1 MQSWYES
8 RNRQQRNEEKADEV
22 IKIIKKSG
30 GEAKFLQTDVSIAE
44 DVKALID
51 YTLSEYGEF
60 QYAFNNSG
68 LLGDLEP
75 IASQA
80 PDKSSYIVDVNIKGV
95 IDCMYY
101 QISAMIKYVNQSK
114 PCSIINNSSILS
126 HNAYPGI
133 TVYSATKHAVSGLNK
148 RCGSRTSSIKY
159 KNKCCR
165 SWPNQYSNDTNSN

>member
-1 MQSWYES
+1 M
-8 RNRQQRNEEKADEV
+8 
-22 IKIIKKSG
+22 
-30 GEAKFLQTDVSIAE
+30 SIAE

-95 IDCMYY
+95 IDCMHY
-101 QISAMIKYVNQSK
+101 QISAMLKYVNQSK
-114 PCSIINNSSILS
+114 PCSIVNNSSILS

-133 TVYSATKHAVSGLNK
+133 TSLFGYET
-148 RCGSRTSSIKY
+148 
-159 KNKCCR
+159 CR
-165 SWPNQYSNDTNSN
+165 QWFKQKVRQ